1 MQKDLEVL
9 RSEDGLVIKR
19 LSPRKLIF
27 IQKVPIYIYSND
39 NKVMDINLK
48 FRYIESKN
56 VYSPNVDFILMNRS
70 KIINSLSRKF
80 FIKMDKFDWIGSSN
94 PVLEIGENKYKFDII
109 IKGLYICDKVWARDY
124 LIKKILENDIT
135 EI

>member
-48 FRYIESKN
+48 FQM
-56 VYSPNVDFILMNRS
+56 DFILMNRS